1 MRSKKLNCF
10 KAEDHENKYCNS
22 ALPSSVSIKKQRTQ
36 FTQASPKTTL
46 LWKPKL
52 CWNTCV
58 PEPRPLWNTEQ
69 THILT
74 NCINNDAATCSCRHE
89 TGQSYF
95 TKHWFLLT
103 ATQLSDSN
111 INTRWSRACQYILK
125 PLSSPFELTQEWVS
139 CVCGTSTQ
147 ARVLLYF
154 WGQWWK
160 LLRFRMLTEV
170 VACQEQ
176 TSCDWS
182 ASNSSYTELELL
194 SSMMMSQDQFLLL
207 PLIHVNASV
216 WHCCKYLYLYP
227 YAWTFMQFCQDTSWR
242 REFLSVNLKRKVFT

>member
-22 ALPSSVSIKKQRTQ
+22 ALSSSVSIKKQHTQ
-36 FTQASPKTTL
+36 FTQASPNTTL
-46 LWKPKL
+46 LWKPKR

-74 NCINNDAATCSCRHE
+74 NCINNDAATRSCRHQK
-89 TGQSYF
+89 GQSYF
-95 TKHWFLLT
+95 TKHWILLT

-111 INTRWSRACQYILK
+111 INTHWSRACQYVLK
-125 PLSSPFELTQEWVS
+125 PLSSPFELTQEGVS

-147 ARVLLYF
+147 ARVLLHF

-160 LLRFRMLTEV
+160 LFRMLTEV

-182 ASNSSYTELELL
+182 ASNSK
-194 SSMMMSQDQFLLL
+194 SQDQFLLL
-207 PLIHVNASV
+207 PLIHVEQMQVSDAVASIYTCIHTPELLCNFAKTLV
-216 WHCCKYLYLYP
+216 GKGSFSL
-227 YAWTFMQFCQDTSWR
+227 
-242 REFLSVNLKRKVFT
+242 

>member
-22 ALPSSVSIKKQRTQ
+22 ALPSSVSIKKQHTQ
-36 FTQASPKTTL
+36 FTQASPNTTL

-74 NCINNDAATCSCRHE
+74 NCINNDAVTCSCRHQ

-111 INTRWSRACQYILK
+111 INTRWSRACQYVLK

-216 WHCCKYLYLYP
+216 WRYCKYLYLYP

-242 REFLSVNLKRKVFT
+242 REFLSVNLKWKVFT

>member
-74 NCINNDAATCSCRHE
+74 NCINNDAATCSCRHQ

-125 PLSSPFELTQEWVS
+125 PLSSPFELTNCLWHLYTGQSVAVFLRPVVKTVKVS
-139 CVCGTSTQ
+139 NV
-147 ARVLLYF
+147 
-154 WGQWWK
+154 
-160 LLRFRMLTEV
+160 
-170 VACQEQ
+170 
-176 TSCDWS
+176 DWS
-182 ASNSSYTELELL
+182 CGL
-194 SSMMMSQDQFLLL
+194 SGANKLWLVSF
-207 PLIHVNASV
+207 
-216 WHCCKYLYLYP
+216 
-227 YAWTFMQFCQDTSWR
+227 
-242 REFLSVNLKRKVFT
+242 